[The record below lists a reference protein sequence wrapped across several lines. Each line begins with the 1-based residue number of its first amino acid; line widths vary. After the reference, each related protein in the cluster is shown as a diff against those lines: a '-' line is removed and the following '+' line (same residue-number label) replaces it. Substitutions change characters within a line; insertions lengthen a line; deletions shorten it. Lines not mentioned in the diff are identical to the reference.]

1 MPMAGLNAHH
11 GAEVTSASND
21 QRNVPDIFVVGAS
34 AGGVEALE
42 QLVHQ
47 LPANF
52 PGSLFIVL
60 HMMAGESL
68 LPEILAKRSQL
79 AVVAASEGAP
89 VLPGTVYVCIPDH
102 HLVLETNAVRV
113 RKGPMQHRNRPAID
127 VLFRTAAAEYGS
139 RVVGVVL
146 TGLLDDG
153 TAGLLAIKRHGG
165 ITVVQDPADARF
177 PDMPNSALRNV
188 PIDHVLPL
196 VQVPRLLV
204 QLARGNGG
212 LRRAPS
218 LRLVEPGKNV
228 PKSEML
234 PGDAKPSA
242 YSCPDCHGVLW
253 EVADP
258 DVLWF
263 RCRVGHGYAP
273 ESLGFEQDRAVEDA
287 LWAAVRSLEEQASL
301 ARRLAE
307 HWRERNAA
315 LMVRQHEQK
324 AERSEGHAAR
334 LRELLMADVPESAET
349 SEAK

>member
-1 MPMAGLNAHH
+1 
-11 GAEVTSASND
+11 VTLSAND

-52 PGSLFIVL
+52 PGALFIVL
-60 HMMAGESL
+60 HMMKGESL
-68 LPEILAKRSQL
+68 LPAILAKRSQV
-79 AVVAASEGAP
+79 AVVAACDRAP
-89 VLPGTVYVCIPDH
+89 VAPGIVYVCVPEH
-102 HLVLETNAVRV
+102 HLVLESGCIRV

-127 VLFRTAAAEYGS
+127 VLFRTAAAAYGP

-153 TAGLLAIKRHGG
+153 TAGLLAIKREGG

-177 PDMPNSALRNV
+177 PDMPNSALRSV

-196 VQVPRLLV
+196 VQLPRLLV

-212 LRRAPS
+212 LRREPS
-218 LRLVEPGKNV
+218 LRLVERGKNV
-228 PKSEML
+228 PKSEMM
-234 PGDAKPSA
+234 PVDAKPSA

-263 RCRVGHGYAP
+263 RCRVGHGYAS

-301 ARRLAE
+301 ARRMAE
-307 HWRERNAA
+307 HWRTRDAA

-334 LRELLMADVPESAET
+334 LRELLMADVPESTET